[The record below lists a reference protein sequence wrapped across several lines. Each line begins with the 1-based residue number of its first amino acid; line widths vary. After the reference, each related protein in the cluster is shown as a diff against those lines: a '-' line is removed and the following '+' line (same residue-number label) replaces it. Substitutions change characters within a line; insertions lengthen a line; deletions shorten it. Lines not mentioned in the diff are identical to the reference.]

1 MNTPPIP
8 TRRGAAAARL
18 EAPGLAARALAV
30 KAVDGVLGQDIA
42 LEDAFEGAS
51 LEPRDLALA
60 RMIAGVSMRRYGS
73 IGTILDSL
81 LARGMPRKS
90 GPLEAILITAAAQI
104 LFLDVPDHAAVDL
117 AVRLARQ
124 DDRAQA
130 FSGLANAVLRKVS
143 ASKEERLAALPAEAD
158 TPAWLFERWRR
169 HYGEATAQAIIAV
182 QRVEPALDLTV
193 KADAAGWA
201 ARLGGRVLPTES
213 LRLSHAGPIRAL
225 EGYEEGAWWVQDAA
239 AALPARLL
247 GTVEGLRVA
256 DLCAAPGGKTAQ
268 LAAAGARVT
277 AVDRSEARLQRLTEN
292 LKRLDL
298 SAEVVVSDVLAWKA
312 EPFDAILLDA
322 PCSATGTI
330 RRHPDVAWSKSA
342 HDIGAVADLQRR
354 MLSRMAGLLKPGGLL
369 VYCTCSLEA
378 EEGEQQIAQFLERND
393 RFRLEPVT
401 AAEIGGLEGAVTPEG
416 ALRTLPSLLPDE
428 DPAMAGMDGF
438 FAARLRY
445 LG

>member
-1 MNTPPIP
+1 MPPS
-8 TRRGAAAARL
+8 RHDV
-18 EAPGLAARALAV
+18 PGLAARALALR
-30 KAVDGVLGQDIA
+30 AIEGVLSQDEP
-42 LEDAFEGAS
+42 LEDAFEGAA

-60 RMIAGVSMRRYGS
+60 RMIAGVAMRRYGT

-81 LARGMPRKS
+81 LAKGMPRKS
-90 GPLEAILITAAAQI
+90 GPLEAILVTAAAQI

-117 AVRLARQ
+117 AVRLARA

-130 FSGLANAVLRKVS
+130 FSGLANAVLRKIS
-143 ASKEERLAALPAEAD
+143 ATKEERLAALPPETD
-158 TPAWLFERWRR
+158 TPSWLLERWRR
-169 HYGEATAQAIIAV
+169 HYGEAAVLAIVGAH
-182 QRVEPALDLTV
+182 RHEPSLDLTM
-193 KADAAGWA
+193 KKDAAGWA
-201 ARLGGRVLPTES
+201 ERLGGRLLPTGS
-213 LRLSHAGPIRAL
+213 VRIAHNGPVRTL

-247 GTVEGLRVA
+247 GDVSGLRVA

-268 LAAAGARVT
+268 LAASGASVT
-277 AVDRSEARLQRLTEN
+277 AVDRSDARLARLREN

-298 SAEVVVSDVLAWKA
+298 SANVVAADVLSWQA

-342 HDIGAVADLQRR
+342 HDIGAMADLQRR
-354 MLSRMAGLLKPGGLL
+354 MLGRMAGLLKPGGVM

-378 EEGEQQIAQFLERND
+378 EEGEEQIARFLEKND
-393 RFRLEPVT
+393 RFRLEKVD
-401 AAEIGGLEGAVTPEG
+401 AAEIGGVEGAITPEG
-416 ALRTLPSLLPDE
+416 TLRTLPSLLPDA
-428 DPAMAGMDGF
+428 DPAIAGMDGF

>member
-1 MNTPPIP
+1 M
-8 TRRGAAAARL
+8 
-18 EAPGLAARALAV
+18 
-30 KAVDGVLGQDIA
+30 KAVDGVLARNIA
-42 LEDAFEGAS
+42 LEEAFDASS

-60 RMIAGVSMRRYGS
+60 RMIAGVAMRRYGT

-81 LARGMPRKS
+81 LAKGMPRKS

-143 ASKEERLAALPAEAD
+143 AGKEERLAAMAPEAD
-158 TPAWLFERWRR
+158 TPSWLFERWRR
-169 HYGEATAQAIIAV
+169 HYGEETARAVIAA
-182 QRVEPALDLTV
+182 QRFEPSLDLTV
-193 KADAAGWA
+193 KSDAAGWA
-201 ARLGGRVLPTES
+201 ERLGGRLLQTGSV
-213 LRLSHAGPIRAL
+213 RLANNGPVRAL
-225 EGYEEGAWWVQDAA
+225 EGYDAGEWWVQDAA

-247 GTVEGLRVA
+247 GKVEGLRVA

-268 LAAAGARVT
+268 LAQGGADVT
-277 AVDRSEARLQRLTEN
+277 AVDRSDARLVRLREN
-292 LKRLDL
+292 MKRLDL
-298 SAEVVVSDVLAWKA
+298 KAKVVTADVLSWKA
-312 EPFDAILLDA
+312 EPFDAIVLDA

-342 HDIGAVADLQRR
+342 NDIGAVTDLQRR
-354 MLSRMAGLLKPGGLL
+354 MLGHMANLLKPGGLL

-378 EEGEQQIAQFLERND
+378 EEGEEQIARFLAGNA

-401 AAEIGGLEGAVTPEG
+401 SGDIGGLQGAITPQG
-416 ALRTLPSLLPDE
+416 TLRTLPSLLPDA
-428 DPAMAGMDGF
+428 DPVMAGMDGF
-438 FAARLRY
+438 FAAKLRY
-445 LG
+445 VG

>member
-1 MNTPPIP
+1 MP